1 MSIFE
6 LFEFTLKFNL
16 AAPDTATWIYVLLT
30 FVFFVFVLGWG
41 WGKMWN
47 REWSL
52 GGHFGSLVLVIV
64 FGILAAYSIFN
75 LRGISRMEGW
85 FQQQRLTL
93 ARSIADSG
101 RFNRSVLTS
110 TWDQLVS
117 KGGQTGLTPPLEG
130 GNEIRLNTPE
140 DAFTLASTAAE
151 ETRSALRIKLPFSLG
166 VPISSRNPTDIATE
180 AVDAVRFDASRF
192 PSIAAANNEW
202 SSTAATLQANNALDT
217 ASATLKPGMQDL
229 KTACFWLL
237 IASLVI
243 PAFVIPMNALGD
255 IKINPKA

>member
-1 MSIFE
+1 MNILE

-30 FVFFVFVLGWG
+30 LIFFVSVLGWG

-52 GGHFGSLVLVIV
+52 GGHIGSLILILV
-64 FGILAAYSIFN
+64 FGVLAAYSIFN
-75 LRGISRMEGW
+75 LRGISRMEDW

-110 TWDQLVS
+110 TWDQIIS
-117 KGGQTGLTPPLEG
+117 KSKQEGLTPPNEG

-151 ETRSALRIKLPFSLG
+151 ETRSTLRNKLPFSLG
-166 VPISSRNPTDIATE
+166 IPISTRNPTDIATE
-180 AVDAVRFDASRF
+180 AVDAIRFDSKRF
-192 PSIAAANNEW
+192 PTIAAANNEW
-202 SSTAATLQANNALDT
+202 SSTAATLQTNHALDT
-217 ASATLKPGMQDL
+217 AYATLKPGTQDL
-229 KTACFWLL
+229 KTACVWLL
-237 IASLVI
+237 IASLLI
-243 PAFVIPMNALGD
+243 PAFAIPVNALTD